1 MQNCYKI
8 YSIFSKLLQISSL
21 YAKLL
26 QIFSLDAKLLQISSL
41 YAKLLQH
48 ILPIC
53 KIVLFLISG
62 KEWNGYDGYDDD
74 GYNVDGYN
82 ADGNDTDH
90 NNDGGDGD
98 DDVVSI
104 MIQWIAPQFYSRL
117 NSHLRWCVIPHYNG
131 DGEQDGYAKNS
142 DPTL

>member
-1 MQNCYKI
+1 MKI
-8 YSIFSKLLQISSL
+8 VTNL
-21 YAKLL
+21 
-26 QIFSLDAKLLQISSL
+26 
-41 YAKLLQH
+41 
-48 ILPIC
+48 LPIC
-53 KIVLFLISG
+53 KIVTKYTSCKIVLLLISG
-62 KEWNGYDGYDDD
+62 KEWNGYDGDGYDDD

-90 NNDGGDGD
+90 NDDDDDGD

>member
-1 MQNCYKI
+1 MQN
-8 YSIFSKLLQISSL
+8 
-21 YAKLL
+21 
-26 QIFSLDAKLLQISSL
+26 
-41 YAKLLQH
+41 

-62 KEWNGYDGYDDD
+62 KEWNVYDGD

-82 ADGNDTDH
+82 ADGRDNDH
-90 NNDGGDGD
+90 NDDD